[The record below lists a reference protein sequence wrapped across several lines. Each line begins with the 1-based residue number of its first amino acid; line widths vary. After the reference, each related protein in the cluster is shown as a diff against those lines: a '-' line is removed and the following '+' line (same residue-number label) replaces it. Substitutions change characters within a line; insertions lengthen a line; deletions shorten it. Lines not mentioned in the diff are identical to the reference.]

1 MSLFG
6 KNPNP
11 QPGAQQ
17 TADNQFRYS
26 EVGRRRIAELKGE
39 DGRGT
44 LFTSDLSVN
53 EFAMTE
59 RAGFEPLGLVM
70 ASSVYHVGYQSQNF
84 NVSQELTVLSQSMYA
99 ARELAMTR
107 MEEEATALGADG
119 VVGVRLTIENYEFSS
134 GLMEFL
140 AVGTA
145 VRHRGGA
152 AFRNVQGKPFT
163 SDLSGQDFA
172 VLLATGYRPV
182 GLVLGTCVYHIAHQ
196 SFRQWMAQDN
206 LASFEMGS
214 FTQALY
220 DAREIAMERMQA
232 EAKELRATGIVG
244 VRVTEEP
251 RGWDE
256 HVIEYLAIGTAIVKL
271 EGPPLQLPV
280 VLPLS
285 DGPSGG

>member
-6 KNPNP
+6 KNPDP
-11 QPGAQQ
+11 QAAAQAAQ
-17 TADNQFRYS
+17 DNQFHYS
-26 EVGRRRIAELKGE
+26 EVGRRRIAELRGD
-39 DGRGT
+39 DGRGA

-53 EFAMTE
+53 EFAVIE

-70 ASSVYHVGYQSQNF
+70 ASSVYHIGYQSQSF
-84 NVSQELTVLSQSMYA
+84 KVSQELTVLSQGMYS

-107 MEEEATALGADG
+107 MEEEAAALGADG
-119 VVGVRLTIENYEFSS
+119 VVGVRLNISRYNFSNDLTEFV
-134 GLMEFL
+134 

-145 VRHRGGA
+145 VKHRDGGN
-152 AFRNVQGKPFT
+152 FRNVHGKPFT

-172 VLLATGYRPV
+172 VLLSSGYRPV

-196 SFRQWMAQDN
+196 GFRQW
-206 LASFEMGS
+206 LATNNMQSFEMGS

-232 EAKELRATGIVG
+232 EAKELKAMGIVG

-251 RGWDE
+251 RGWDD
-256 HVIEYLAIGTAIVKL
+256 HVIEYLAIGTAIVRL
-271 EGPPLQLPV
+271 DGTPPQLPV

-285 DGPSGG
+285 DGK